1 MSSKCPVL
9 NVVFNVDE
17 WKFKEGCMKYEC
29 GENI

>member
-9 NVVFNVDE
+9 NIVINVYK
-17 WKFKEGCMKYEC
+17 WKFKEEYMVYEC